1 MAVTFKASLHECC
14 LLLRKSS
21 VTFAERKT
29 TLSKVTA
36 IGLTPCRSPVLGS
49 Y

>member
-1 MAVTFKASLHECC
+1 MALTFKASLHECC

-36 IGLTPCRSPVLGS
+36 IGLAPGG
-49 Y
+49 